1 MTKFQFRYICMI
13 LMFVLGNTAGSELG
27 EWIGCALG
35 LGFGVGACIAARKEY
50 KQ

>member
-13 LMFVLGNTAGSELG
+13 LLFVLGNTSESLLG
-27 EWIGCALG
+27 EWMAWAMGMA
-35 LGFGVGACIAARKEY
+35 FGIGACIAARKER